1 MNNWQDI
8 AKGLGLSKH
17 DIKLLDQHF
26 NGTNSLYQLMIESK
40 SCCSTDWIKLDD
52 KSKKSSK
59 IRLKNGKLIYKTF
72 YDKQLKPY
80 LHARSKYDKH
90 RNNYLYIGSDY
101 VHRLKAKAVLAAI
114 GKNLNGSFKIH
125 HRLIDET
132 ATAKGNSLQ
141 YLVVLSDKDHNRL
154 HYLLKLL
161 AAYVQGSIGNYQ
173 LELNV

>member
-40 SCCSTDWIKLDD
+40 SCCSTDWIKVDN

-59 IRLKNGKLIYKTF
+59 IKLKNGKLLYETWYK
-72 YDKQLKPY
+72 KPLKAKI
-80 LHARSKYDKH
+80 HARSKNDKH
-90 RNNYLYIGSDY
+90 KNNYLSVGSDY

-114 GKNLNGSFKIH
+114 GKNLNGSYKIH

-132 ATAKGNSLQ
+132 ATAKGNSLP
-141 YLVVLSDKDHNRL
+141 YLVVMTDKDHTRL

-161 AAYVQGSIGNYQ
+161 AAYVQGSIENYQ

>member
-1 MNNWQDI
+1 MNNWQAI

-40 SCCSTDWIKLDD
+40 SCSSTNWINLTSD
-52 KSKKSSK
+52 KRSSK
-59 IRLKNGKLIYKTF
+59 IRLKNGKLLYKTY
-72 YDKQLKPY
+72 YDKELKAKI
-80 LHARSKYDKH
+80 HARSKHDKH
-90 RNNYLYIGSDY
+90 RNNYLSVGCDY

-114 GKNLNGSFKIH
+114 GKNLNGSYKIH

-154 HYLLKLL
+154 HYLLKII
-161 AAYVQGSIGNYQ
+161 AAYVQGSIENYQ

>member
-40 SCCSTDWIKLDD
+40 SCLSTDWIKLTND
-52 KSKKSSK
+52 KRSSK
-59 IRLKNGKLIYKTF
+59 IKLKNGKLIYKTY
-72 YDKQLKPY
+72 YDKELKAKI
-80 LHARSKYDKH
+80 HARSRNDTHK
-90 RNNYLYIGSDY
+90 NNYLSVGCDY
-101 VHRLKAKAVLAAI
+101 VHRLKAKAVYAAL
-114 GKNLNGSFKIH
+114 GRNLDGSFKIH

-132 ATAKGNSLQ
+132 ATVKGNSLQ

-154 HYLLKLL
+154 HYLLKII
-161 AAYVQGSIGNYQ
+161 AAYVQGSIENYQ

>member
-1 MNNWQDI
+1 
-8 AKGLGLSKH
+8 
-17 DIKLLDQHF
+17 
-26 NGTNSLYQLMIESK
+26 MIESK
-40 SCCSTDWIKLDD
+40 SCLSTDWIKLDD

-114 GKNLNGSFKIH
+114 GRSLDGSFKIH

-132 ATAKGNSLQ
+132 ATAKGNSLP
-141 YLVVLSDKDHNRL
+141 YLIVMTDKDHNRL
-154 HYLLKLL
+154 HSLLKLL
-161 AAYVQGSIGNYQ
+161 AAYVQGSIKGYQ

>member
-8 AKGLGLSKH
+8 AKTIGLSKK

-40 SCCSTDWIKLDD
+40 SCSSTDWIKLTKD
-52 KSKKSSK
+52 KRSSK
-59 IRLKNGKLIYKTF
+59 IRLKNGKLIYKTY
-72 YDKQLKPY
+72 YDKELKAKI
-80 LHARSKYDKH
+80 HARSKHDKH
-90 RNNYLYIGSDY
+90 KNSYLSVGSDY
-101 VHRLKAKAVLAAI
+101 VHRLKAKAVYAAL
-114 GKNLNGSFKIH
+114 GRSLDGSFKIH

-141 YLVVLSDKDHNRL
+141 YLVVLSDKDHTRL

-161 AAYVQGSIGNYQ
+161 AAYVQGSIESYQ
-173 LELNV
+173 LNLNV

>member
-8 AKGLGLSKH
+8 AKTIGLSKK

-40 SCCSTDWIKLDD
+40 SCCSTDWINLTSD
-52 KSKKSSK
+52 KRSSK
-59 IRLKNGKLIYKTF
+59 IRLKNGKLLYKTW
-72 YDKQLKPY
+72 YDKTLKAKI
-80 LHARSKYDKH
+80 HARSRNDKH
-90 RNNYLYIGSDY
+90 KNNYLSVGCDY

-114 GKNLNGSFKIH
+114 GRNLDGSYKIH

-132 ATAKGNSLQ
+132 ATVKGNSLQ

-154 HYLLKLL
+154 HYLLKIL
-161 AAYVQGSIGNYQ
+161 AAYVQGSIENYQ

>member
-40 SCCSTDWIKLDD
+40 SCCSTDWIKLTKD
-52 KSKKSSK
+52 KRSSK
-59 IRLKNGKLIYKTF
+59 IRLKNGKLIYKTY
-72 YDKQLKPY
+72 YDKELKAKI
-80 LHARSKYDKH
+80 HARSRNDKH
-90 RNNYLYIGSDY
+90 RNNYLSVGSDY
-101 VHRLKAKAVLAAI
+101 IHRLKAKAVYAAL
-114 GKNLNGSFKIH
+114 GKNLDGGYKIH

-141 YLVVLSDKDHNRL
+141 YLVVMTDKDHTRL
-154 HYLLKLL
+154 HSLLKLL
-161 AAYVQGSIGNYQ
+161 AAYVQGSIESYQ
-173 LELNV
+173 LELSV